1 MEPVR
6 REPLGVRRP
15 CVSHV
20 AMPCFRRCQRT
31 PRGMPLPLRWRGSGR
46 ISVIGPRFATQGWL
60 ERRQH
65 AWRVADVA
73 ARGLRAEFGAEQVW
87 VFGSLA
93 RDGVFDEHADIDL
106 AVSGVDESAWFDA
119 TRMLL
124 GLDGAFLIDLA
135 RLEGAPDAL
144 RRNILSEGILL

>member
-1 MEPVR
+1 LRQSR
-6 REPLGVRRP
+6 RHAMLP
-15 CVSHV
+15 
-20 AMPCFRRCQRT
+20 AMPAHTARDATPAEVERFRAH
-31 PRGMPLPLRWRGSGR
+31 LRHRAALR
-46 ISVIGPRFATQGWL
+46 AQGWL
-60 ERRQH
+60 ERRQR

-73 ARGLRAEFGAEQVW
+73 ARRLRAEFGAEQVW